1 MLSLGPVC
9 VDASGTERDLYSPT
23 LPKAYHDAFLSFF
36 SFFLSFFFLNSA
48 GFEEKAELSK
58 EATNIRNVLSFEADL
73 CFRTTLETCQK
84 LSVLRSVKRRYRKK
98 DARLGKLQFDDG
110 LILDC
115 LLSIH

>member
-36 SFFLSFFFLNSA
+36 LKNSA

-58 EATNIRNVLSFEADL
+58 EATNIRNVLSFEPDS

-84 LSVLRSVKRRYRKK
+84 LSVLRSVRRSNRKK
-98 DARLGKLQFDDG
+98 DDRPRKAQF
-110 LILDC
+110 
-115 LLSIH
+115 